1 MTTIADYLTALDQQ
15 RNQLAAN
22 LAKKGVS
29 ADETEKLNTLV
40 PKVLQ
45 IPSSGTDTSDA
56 TATADDLLSG
66 KTAYVHGEKLTG
78 TIETLE
84 TIHDHQGHYWDDK
97 ENRQIRY
104 DITFKETG
112 LLKSDTIAECYM
124 KYDVIVGLLK
134 ITPEQLAEGVTV
146 LGITGTYTGG
156 ETSSKTVLYDANHQ
170 NDVALLYN
178 ETIYSL
184 ADFTAQYPDFCSS
197 ENGYALNY
205 SATLLGWDNSI
216 YTCSTTPINVTAATQ
231 IAIRFLSN
239 SSESGILRLVQSD
252 TGTAED
258 ILTKAQTEGSY
269 TDLSLWWV
277 YTTDEITTLSPCET
291 VTPGTYY
298 LVWVGRSNNARPQV
312 HSVIAYF

>member
-45 IPSSGTDTSDA
+45 IPFSGTDTSDA

-156 ETSSKTVLYDANHQ
+156 ETSSKTVLYDANHRD
-170 NDVALLYN
+170 NVALLYN

-205 SATLLGWDNSI
+205 CTNVFGWDYSC
-216 YTCSTTPINVTAATQ
+216 YTCCTTPVTITSSSQ
-231 IAIRFLSN
+231 IAMRFLCGST
-239 SSESGILRLVQSD
+239 EAGVMRLVQSD
-252 TGTAED
+252 IGTADD
-258 ILTKAQTEGSY
+258 ILSKAQTEGSY
-269 TDLSLWWV
+269 IDLPLQWIYSADYV
-277 YTTDEITTLSPCET
+277 TTLTPCEG
-291 VTPGTYY
+291 VTAGSYY
-298 LVWVGRSNNARPQV
+298 LVWVGRST
-312 HSVIAYF
+312 HSHPMIQSITVL